1 MKTLNNT
8 VIKNLNPE
16 MGKKILEKYKADG
29 WNVEGYRGDLS
40 ESNECIYTYYGVI
53 YGFFDCYSLKQ
64 VQESNA
70 KIIELEEMP
79 KRGDEG
85 FAWDFDEDDEVKR
98 IFLTYIEGAKYPF
111 QVVSVGDEENFRNG
125 KKFGVAEYK
134 HFKPINS
141 NLEELKKRYAELG
154 EEIKR
159 LEK

>member
-16 MGKKILEKYKADG
+16 MGKKIIEKYKADG
-29 WNVEGYRGDLS
+29 WDVGCSDGGSS
-40 ESNECIYTYYGVI
+40 ESNGCTYIYYGVI
-53 YGFFDCYSLKQ
+53 NGFFNKYSLEE
-64 VQESNA
+64 VQAANA

-79 KRGDEG
+79 KRGDEV
-85 FAWDFDEDDEVKR
+85 FVWDNDEGKKR
-98 IFLTYIEGAKYPF
+98 KKIFLTYIEGAKYPV
-111 QVVSVGDEENFRNG
+111 QVVSDGDEENFRNG
-125 KKFGVAEYK
+125 KAFGIADYK

-141 NLEELKKRYAELG
+141 KLEELKKKYAELG